1 MKQRIRTTKV
11 AVKSFLLLGL
21 SGACGHEQGPG
32 SDTGIVE
39 LEMELRIGSVY
50 GAEETQFGDISA
62 LAVDDAGSVYVGDR
76 ANHEVRKFDRNGA
89 FVMSLGRRGSGPG
102 EFTSVSGVAVLE
114 DGRVAVVD
122 SEERRV
128 ALFDPST
135 GEYAGQWTIPS
146 QWLTWARHRI
156 VARSAGGAYLGLAPR
171 MALDGTPVRWPR
183 PAFVAVDTLGNVADT
198 VWAPERYVAQCGTRS
213 SHAVRSGYRE
223 DARALYAPKVVWAI
237 SPFGDLL
244 IGCPRELQ
252 FDVISPGGAVVSSE
266 SLAVDDVPIS
276 ADEMAWF
283 LNGIESGREVAER
296 LAEINQ
302 VEVNP
307 VNELLRYDYPASKA
321 AYKTITVARNGT
333 VWVRLSQPSREVQTE
348 DGTRYWQNEMGG
360 VFEVFDRSGKH
371 IGSATLPAEVWI
383 DPDLPPAVPAV
394 VTDEHLWA
402 VTLDS
407 LNVEFVAR
415 YRIGWPEGSRARQG
429 A

>member
-1 MKQRIRTTKV
+1 MRTTKA
-11 AVKSFLLLGL
+11 AVKSFFLLGIG
-21 SGACGHEQGPG
+21 GACGHEQGPG
-32 SDTGIVE
+32 SDAGIVE
-39 LEMELRIGSVY
+39 LEMDLRIGSIY

-76 ANHEVRKFDRNGA
+76 ANYEVRKFDRNGA
-89 FVMSLGRRGSGPG
+89 FVMSLGGRGSGPG

-128 ALFDPST
+128 SLFDPST
-135 GEYAGQWTIPS
+135 GEYSGQWTIPS

-156 VARSAGGAYLGLAPR
+156 VRRSGGGAYLGLAPR
-171 MALDGTPVRWPR
+171 MALDGTPVQWPR
-183 PAFVAVDTLGNVADT
+183 PVFVAVDTLGSVMDT
-198 VWAPERYVAQCGTRS
+198 IWAPERYVDQCGTRS

-223 DARALYAPKVVWAI
+223 DARAFYAPKVVWAI
-237 SPFGDLL
+237 SPFGELL
-244 IGCPRELQ
+244 IGCPRELH
-252 FDVISPGGAVVSSE
+252 FDIMSPGGTVVSSE
-266 SLAVDDVPIS
+266 SVPVDDVLIS

-283 LNGIESGREVAER
+283 LNGIELGREVAER
-296 LAEINQ
+296 LAEINE

-321 AYKTITVARNGT
+321 AYKTITVARDGT
-333 VWVRLSQPSREVQTE
+333 VWVRLSQPSREFLAE

-360 VFEVFDRSGKH
+360 VFEVFDSSGRH
-371 IGSATLPAEVWI
+371 IGRATLPAEVWI

-394 VTDEHLWA
+394 VTHEHLWA

-407 LNVEFVAR
+407 LHVEYVAR
-415 YRIGWPEGSRARQG
+415 YRIGWPEEER
-429 A
+429 